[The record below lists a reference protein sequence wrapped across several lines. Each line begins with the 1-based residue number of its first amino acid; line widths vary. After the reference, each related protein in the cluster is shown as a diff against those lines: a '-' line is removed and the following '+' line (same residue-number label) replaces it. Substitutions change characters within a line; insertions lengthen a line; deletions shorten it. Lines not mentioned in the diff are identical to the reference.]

1 MPRRT
6 TSSAWPNACTSIHD
20 ASEASSDMSSWKA
33 WKEAR
38 IGSSERGHYDYYYY
52 HYYFYH
58 HRHYYYYLYYSG

>member
-1 MPRRT
+1 
-6 TSSAWPNACTSIHD
+6 
-20 ASEASSDMSSWKA
+20 MSSWKA

-58 HRHYYYYLYYSG
+58 HHHYYYYLYYSG